1 MRLVLHLLV
10 PDPIL
15 NPEKR
20 TVIFNALFRDVL
32 AGQGVAH
39 VSEEKINSHWSR
51 RNEKRKDNEGH
62 QAESTKPT
70 MAQKW
75 QRIING
81 PQTTEERANVAKW
94 KKAIE
99 EQKARLGF
107 LPAQEP
113 SKKSQQVEEKI
124 RERKP
129 EGNQGKA
136 SVDMHEDVDGILA
149 TAVGDSG
156 GETTATAVG
165 TEDNIQENG
174 PEDGRTAQEGG
185 GDVAAS
191 VQYRYQV
198 QQAIIDHLHRSSP
211 EDAAEVQRL
220 FQQFNRSTLNLGI
233 ESLRLLQVGQA
244 LQKLKRR

>member
-1 MRLVLHLLV
+1 
-10 PDPIL
+10 
-15 NPEKR
+15 
-20 TVIFNALFRDVL
+20 
-32 AGQGVAH
+32 
-39 VSEEKINSHWSR
+39 
-51 RNEKRKDNEGH
+51 
-62 QAESTKPT
+62 

-113 SKKSQQVEEKI
+113 SKKSQQANLNKRKNAVEEQKARLGYLPAQKPSRKSQQVEEKI

-136 SVDMHEDVDGILA
+136 SVDMHEDVDGVLA

-191 VQYRYQV
+191 VQYRFQV
-198 QQAIIDHLHRSSP
+198 QEAIVDRLHRSSP
-211 EDAAEVQRL
+211 EDAAEVQQL
-220 FQQFNRSTLNLGI
+220 FQRFNRNTLDLGI
-233 ESLRLLQVGQA
+233 ASIRLLRVRQA
-244 LQKLKRR
+244 LQNLQRR